1 MSKPTMMISVAEVLD
16 EVSSAKTRKE
26 RLTILAK
33 NDCRAVRAILKAQF
47 DTEIQFKDLGKKLVY
62 EPDQA
67 PFGHNPT
74 TLHMEHKKF
83 YIFMEGPSTLTQE
96 RRRQLLCQICEGL
109 HPDEADIF
117 HACIRKKLKRRGLTE
132 KLVREAYPGLLTEP
146 TPVEASTE

>member
-1 MSKPTMMISVAEVLD
+1 MMISVAEVLD
-16 EVSSAKTRKE
+16 EVASVKTRKE
-26 RLTILAK
+26 RLAILAK
-33 NDCRAVRAILKAQF
+33 NNCRALQAILKAQF

-62 EPDQA
+62 VADDA
-67 PFGHNPT
+67 PFGHNPS

-96 RRRQLLCQICEGL
+96 RRRQLLCSICEAL

-117 HACIRKKLKRRGLTE
+117 YACVRKKLKRRGLTE
-132 KLVREAYPGLLTEP
+132 KLVRDAYPGLLPEP

>member
-1 MSKPTMMISVAEVLD
+1 MMISVAEVLD

-26 RLTILAK
+26 RLAILAK
-33 NDCRAVRAILKAQF
+33 NNCRALQAILKAQF
-47 DTEIQFKDLGKKLVY
+47 DSEIQFKDLGKKLAY

-83 YIFMEGPSTLTQE
+83 YIFMEGPSRLTQE

-117 HACIRKKLKRRGLTE
+117 YDCIRKKLKRRGVTE
-132 KLVREAYPGLLTEP
+132 KLVRDAFPGLLPEP
-146 TPVEASTE
+146 TPVETSTE